1 VILKRILNGEII
13 IKYSGDNVQNNNV
26 FVDFENKKVVFEPVS
41 QMTNTKIY
49 LMNTASIFSA
59 FLPLFLF
66 VSWLLIYIQHSVFDK
81 VIVLSATF
89 IIIFTVPFIINLQMF
104 DPSWRNKYYSRFMA
118 GMISVCHL
126 FNLDFRHL
134 FGVKVKPNRLL
145 GNVYII
151 PKFKNVALKYKLTGD
166 FANNIKS
173 INIKCLDGKGY
184 NFYAV
189 FTFNT
194 PVQTGYM
201 KLNYI

>member
-1 VILKRILNGEII
+1 
-13 IKYSGDNVQNNNV
+13 
-26 FVDFENKKVVFEPVS
+26 
-41 QMTNTKIY
+41 
-49 LMNTASIFSA
+49 
-59 FLPLFLF
+59 
-66 VSWLLIYIQHSVFDK
+66 
-81 VIVLSATF
+81 
-89 IIIFTVPFIINLQMF
+89 
-104 DPSWRNKYYSRFMA
+104 MA
-118 GMISVCHL
+118 GMISVCYL
-126 FNLDFRHL
+126 FNLNFFHL
-134 FGVKVKPNRLL
+134 IGKKIKPNKLL